1 MRPMAALPEVITAN
15 MEEIRALCEK
25 HGVKRLAVFGSA
37 VKGTFDPDESDL
49 DFVVEFF
56 PVALIDR
63 GRAQLAMIESLESM
77 LGRPVDL
84 VDLTFVRNP
93 YFREELDETQR
104 ELYAA

>member
-1 MRPMAALPEVITAN
+1 MAALPEVITAN